1 MTVAICSTRC
11 NPRVEKAGQTMT
23 PQPRQI
29 DEISQTLA
37 RIKTDAL
44 AFVCALM
51 GGAGMFVAT
60 AWLVIKDGPQAGQ
73 HLKLLSNYFVGYSV
87 TWWGSIVALF
97 YGALIGW
104 VVGWAVGTIY
114 NKVVNFRQS

>member
-1 MTVAICSTRC
+1 
-11 NPRVEKAGQTMT
+11 VEKANETMT

-44 AFVCALM
+44 ALVCALM
-51 GGAGMFVAT
+51 GGVGMFVAT
-60 AWLVIKDGPQAGQ
+60 AWLVIKDGPQAGE